1 MLLAET
7 VVLAAS
13 LSVVSQPTVVE
24 IAAGNDQFSTLVAA
38 VKAAGLADAL
48 AAEGPYTVFAP
59 TNDAFARLDGEVV
72 EYLLSDAGRSDLGRI
87 LLHHVVPGRLD
98 AGVLVGRDEVT
109 TLADT
114 TLALEVARDRLLVG
128 EAVVQ
133 TADIAGSNGV
143 IHVIDRVLLPPVQQ
157 SPLESLLVNAI
168 ERGAPMFN
176 NNNPEAC
183 AAVYATALEAVA
195 AVDGF
200 GLDAPSRATLAARL
214 EEIAMDA
221 DVTERAWS
229 YRRIMDALLSG
240 QMQMDSRSRPA
251 SGGTGRILYDFEDPS
266 SVRRFGVVV
275 DGVMGGLST
284 GRIRS
289 GDGTLI
295 FDGET
300 SLRNNGGFSS
310 MRAAL
315 PDGSCEGAD
324 ALRVRFK
331 GDGRTWIIGT
341 RGSRNMR
348 GDSYWTRFD
357 TIDGQWMDVVVPI
370 DEMVRTSFG
379 QPLRGRITPD
389 QVRGIE
395 FYIYDKKAGPFRL
408 EIDTIEAV
416 TGGGAGNEV

>member
-1 MLLAET
+1 MLVET
-7 VVLAAS
+7 VVLATSMAIA
-13 LSVVSQPTVVE
+13 SQPTVVE

-48 AAEGPYTVFAP
+48 SAEGPYTVFAP

-87 LLHHVVPGRLD
+87 LLHHVVPGKLE
-98 AGVLVGRDEVT
+98 AGTLVGRDEVT

-128 EAVVQ
+128 DAVVQ
-133 TADIAGSNGV
+133 TADIGGSNGV

-168 ERGAPMFN
+168 ERGAPLFN

-195 AVDGF
+195 AVGDF
-200 GLDAPSRATLAARL
+200 GLDAPARATLAARL
-214 EEIAMDA
+214 KEIAMDR
-221 DVTERAWS
+221 DVTERAWA
-229 YRRIMDALLSG
+229 YRRIMDAMLSG
-240 QMQMDSRSRPA
+240 QMQMDSRAQPSS
-251 SGGTGRILYDFEDPS
+251 SGSGRVLYDFEDPE
-266 SVRRFGVVV
+266 SVRKFGVVV

-289 GDGTLI
+289 GDGTLV

-310 MRAAL
+310 MRASL
-315 PDGSCEGAD
+315 PDRSCAGAD

-341 RGSRNMR
+341 RGVRNMG

-379 QPLRGRITPD
+379 QPLRGRITPE

-408 EIDTIEAV
+408 EIDSIEAISSDDV
-416 TGGGAGNEV
+416 GNEV